1 MLSDRELWENF
12 VSGDEEAFKV
22 LYEKYVVVLIHYG
35 NRFSKNEE
43 LVRDSVQD
51 LFIDLYRYRTKLKM
65 TDKILPYLMVS
76 LKRVLV
82 RRLRKE
88 GVLIYTG
95 IEKLPYDYL
104 LKEVESA
111 WDHETEYDF
120 LQDAMDRLT
129 SRQREAVYL
138 KYVTGL
144 SYEDISM
151 ILDINYQSARNI
163 IYRAVQSLR
172 DMLLPQPQP

>member
-1 MLSDRELWENF
+1 MLSDRELWEDF

-22 LYEKYVVVLIHYG
+22 LYEKYIAVLIHYG

-51 LFIDLYRYRTKLKM
+51 LFIDLYRYRTKLKK
-65 TDKILPYLMVS
+65 TDKIQPYLMVS
-76 LKRVLV
+76 LKRILV

-95 IEKLPYDYL
+95 IEKLPYDYP
-104 LKEVESA
+104 LKEVESG
-111 WDHETEYDF
+111 WSYETEYDF
-120 LQDAMDRLT
+120 LQEAIDRLT
-129 SRQREAVYL
+129 SRQREAIYL
-138 KYVTGL
+138 KYVSGL
-144 SYEDISM
+144 DYEDISV

-163 IYRAVQSLR
+163 IYRALQNLR
-172 DMLLPQPQP
+172 ETLLNQP

>member
-12 VSGDEEAFKV
+12 VSGDEEAYKV
-22 LYEKYVVVLIHYG
+22 LYEKYVADLIRYG
-35 NRFSKNEE
+35 DRFSKNEE

-76 LKRVLV
+76 LKRIVV

-88 GVLIYTG
+88 GGVIYTG
-95 IEKLPYDYL
+95 IEKLPYDYP
-104 LKEVESA
+104 LKEVETA
-111 WDHETEYDF
+111 WNHESEFDT
-120 LQDAMDRLT
+120 LQEAIDRLT
-129 SRQREAVYL
+129 FRQREAVYL

-144 SYEDISM
+144 NYEDISV
-151 ILDINYQSARNI
+151 ILDVNYQSARNI

-172 DMLLPQPQP
+172 DTLLKNP

>member
-22 LYEKYVVVLIHYG
+22 LYEKYIAVLIHYG

-51 LFIDLYRYRTKLKM
+51 LFIDLFRYRAKLKM

-76 LKRVLV
+76 LKRILV
-82 RRLRKE
+82 RRLRQE
-88 GVLIYTG
+88 RGGIYAS
-95 IEKLPYDYL
+95 IEKLQYDYP
-104 LKEVESA
+104 LKENDSA
-111 WDHETEYDF
+111 WNHESEFDA
-120 LQDAMDRLT
+120 LQEALDRLT

-144 SYEDISM
+144 NYEDISM

-163 IYRAVQSLR
+163 IYRAVQNLR
-172 DMLLPQPQP
+172 ETLLNQP